1 MSFLAAFERPTRS
14 VSVAVLLL
22 VALRPWVVANADV
35 PARRRTPEAR
45 LSARIGWPF
54 DPTLNPVTA
63 IGATFRYDRGINGYQ
78 VPLRFELADVRAVG
92 HAIRS
97 AVLNLDVRLRVLPD
111 QVQGTEGIWVD
122 GILSGTTWPRFRVP
136 TMILE
141 DISQR
146 NVTFLDA
153 VNGCCIERR
162 GRLRFSLDELLQ
174 GSSRTTESA
183 LADRRLDVVIADDVE
198 VYDASLEVCRGGASA
213 NAPACVTI
221 VARAVAPDEGVSW

>member
-1 MSFLAAFERPTRS
+1 M
-14 VSVAVLLL
+14 
-22 VALRPWVVANADV
+22 
-35 PARRRTPEAR
+35 
-45 LSARIGWPF
+45 
-54 DPTLNPVTA
+54 
-63 IGATFRYDRGINGYQ
+63 
-78 VPLRFELADVRAVG
+78 RAVG